1 MKPLTTNRSLQ
12 LGGYAVTA
20 LTVWLFAGCKPEQ
33 EAEARAPRQKNP
45 MPATVAA
52 EAESPN
58 YQAPSAR
65 VSYAARMPSGAGV
78 SVISTSGNLIGSAVQ
93 IAVPDP
99 YNKVKYLP
107 GNDPVAIA
115 YLKEKREEQEKS
127 LFDAGPKDVDMT
139 AMAAKRS
146 ISGHSRK
153 IAAQVKD
160 R

>member
-1 MKPLTTNRSLQ
+1 MKTLVTHHTAQLCGPVFASL
-12 LGGYAVTA
+12 AI
-20 LTVWLFAGCKPEQ
+20 WLFAGCDPAH
-33 EAEARAPRQKNP
+33 EAETRTPRPKNQVP
-45 MPATVAA
+45 VTASI

-65 VSYAARMPSGAGV
+65 VSYAARMPSGPGV
-78 SVISTSGNLIGSAVQ
+78 SVISSSGNFIGNTVQ
-93 IAVPDP
+93 VAVPDKF
-99 YNKVKYLP
+99 NKVKSLP

-115 YLKEKREEQEKS
+115 YLKEMKEEQEKTK
-127 LFDAGPKDVDMT
+127 FDAGPKDVDLS
-139 AMAAKRS
+139 AMGAKRS

>member
-1 MKPLTTNRSLQ
+1 MKPLTTHSILR
-12 LGGYAVTA
+12 LGSYAAAA

-33 EAEARAPRQKNP
+33 EAETRTPRQKNP
-45 MPATVAA
+45 VPATVAT
-52 EAESPN
+52 EIENPN

-65 VSYAARMPSGAGV
+65 VSYAARMPSGAGA
-78 SVISTSGNLIGSAVQ
+78 SVISTSGNFIGSAIQV
-93 IAVPDP
+93 AVPDQ

-115 YLKEKREEQEKS
+115 YLKEKREEQEKT

-139 AMAAKRS
+139 AMVAKRS

-153 IAAQVKD
+153 IAAQVRD